1 MSRHSFL
8 RQRKGGLDDSLTG
21 LFHKRQER
29 FLAALEKVLSVVGS
43 DQYVHQM
50 FDDESSACYIPDRV
64 CELIRTVLV
73 DDREALLERLMTR
86 LNALQACFGSER
98 TEKIE
103 DVGVRFID
111 ASMSEPR
118 QDSEIRK
125 CVALLR
131 EQLASLEAE
140 LAMKYGSNHVGM
152 VDVKKKEVRE
162 MASEVAE
169 QVKALEREMQR
180 CFVDAKRQVEQYVR
194 ESAGG
199 FQIENLRERCEKR
212 VGTLKTKLRTAVA
225 FIKEQANEVDALK
238 AELKKL
244 KNEDGEITMERLRQ
258 ELREAKADA
267 EVKAIALERVNAH
280 NQTLVKENEE
290 KEARMRELRF
300 VVGDL
305 TDKVGSLEN
314 SYGERTRAFNDERRK
329 KETLRE
335 VVSEHRAEI
344 KVLRQDLR
352 DHDRQFREFQ
362 SSLDD
367 PTDEKDQKIVDLS
380 EENVQLQRKVKY
392 YESTIEGMKRRQ
404 SELEEGAQ
412 RQDDKIGDM
421 MAELEQCKSNLAK
434 QKRLF
439 DAQVSEKD
447 DEIWK
452 LNKQKTKAESDL
464 DDMEA
469 QLQKIQRVTQA
480 QLQDKDEEITRMQ
493 SEIDEYKNASQEA
506 YEDFTAQK
514 TSLANESL
522 EKIAK
527 LEKKIQ
533 KLQQVTDE
541 QNQTIEALDQENA
554 ELREASQSIIKED
567 GEREAQLLADNDSLT
582 RENMKLHEKIER
594 LSEELANTK
603 SLLQGSRSGREMSQ
617 MKTGRFTADS
627 EELVET
633 LKKSVSEE
641 NQQMKQKIAG
651 LEDTVRVLKDRS
663 LLDSEKTNKK
673 LKKKLYALNEQLS
686 QTIQDDQEKIEELE
700 AEVSDRGYR
709 IRKLEREL
717 ARLRNLNK
725 SDGSRSDLEEMLIDS
740 QGSLWSNTKTG
751 QNADRILSIDE
762 DKFDEQANS
771 IKDLLRQNKRLSRE
785 LDRTKMELKHHQETS
800 SVTEKI
806 EQKKLQRVQ
815 EIANELTRMCRVQ
828 SFEEVIDAV
837 EEMQSTISRENE
849 TIAKL
854 KQITD
859 KADPISAA
867 WKHKK
872 DSEDL
877 RKLQE
882 ALMPNMPRV
891 PVDSLIADL
900 AEESQGKEEM
910 SSREKAILHILGI
923 ESPKNIIKALTN
935 LRSKCDFQQQLLTE
949 LCNTLK
955 VDSADELQRT
965 TEQVVREKRE
975 LEKKLITL
983 LDVETP
989 QAALTELSAM
999 KRQFS
1004 RIQEI
1009 NARLCKMLDLKE
1021 EKEIPDLVSQLIREN
1036 DDLTDREEQI
1046 MVTLSIENPDDILK
1060 SLDEQ
1065 QLELSRYTKVLETL
1079 ITTLGCSNDIEIVE
1093 AVNHL
1098 LEETQRQERETN
1110 AITRSLGVESTFQTP
1125 QQIRYLREC
1134 SDITEELCHMLNVGH
1149 PDGLTSAVSSLISAN
1164 QRFQSLHKMFTPDLQ
1179 NTSLRDK
1186 ISQLIDCND
1195 ELRAERQQL
1204 ANILKSD
1211 NLSQSI
1217 TQIVCDMESS
1227 SRLLSRI
1234 LGIFSTSPVKLTLPM
1249 SEANEQHLVEVITD
1263 FKAKADKAQTQL
1275 DAIISRARVDGYRGT
1290 IAMDAVD
1297 FIAAHCADVER
1308 QKAHKDIMSVRA
1320 SSDMERTLA
1329 ERQRERS
1336 RKRID
1341 SLRSTLAETTA
1352 REEELISSLEQER
1365 EKVKQLEQERK
1376 PNLPPKNQ

>member
-1 MSRHSFL
+1 MSRLSFL

-50 FDDESSACYIPDRV
+50 FDDESSACYIPDRI
-64 CELIRTVLV
+64 CELVRTVLV

-103 DVGVRFID
+103 TLGARFID

-118 QDSEIRK
+118 QESEIRK

-140 LAMKYGSNHVGM
+140 LAMKYGSETVGT

-169 QVKALEREMQR
+169 QVKALEKEMQK
-180 CFVDAKRQVEQYVR
+180 CFADAKRQVEQYVR
-194 ESAGG
+194 ASAGG

-244 KNEDGEITMERLRQ
+244 KSEDGEVTMERLRQ
-258 ELREAKADA
+258 ELREVKADA

-280 NQTLVKENEE
+280 NQALARENEE

-392 YESTIEGMKRRQ
+392 YESTIENMKRRQ

-439 DAQVSEKD
+439 DAQVAEKD

-514 TSLANESL
+514 TSLTNENM

-567 GEREAQLLADNDSLT
+567 GEREAQLIADNDSLT
-582 RENMKLHEKIER
+582 RENMKLHAKIER
-594 LSEELANTK
+594 LNEELANTRN
-603 SLLQGSRSGREMSQ
+603 LLQRSKFGSE
-617 MKTGRFTADS
+617 MKTSRFMADN

-633 LKKSVSEE
+633 LKKSVSKE

-651 LEDTVRVLKDRS
+651 LEETVRVLKDKS
-663 LLDSEKTNKK
+663 LLDSEKKLNKK
-673 LKKKLYALNEQLS
+673 LANMSALNEQLS
-686 QTIQDDQEKIEELE
+686 QKIQDDQDRIEELE

-717 ARLRNLNK
+717 ARIRNLNK
-725 SDGSRSDLEEMLIDS
+725 SDGNKSDLEMLSDS
-740 QGSLWSNTKTG
+740 QGSLWSSTRTG
-751 QNADRILSIDE
+751 QNADRILSIAE
-762 DKFDEQANS
+762 DVDEQTNS
-771 IKDLLRQNKRLSRE
+771 VKDLLRQNKRLSRE
-785 LDRTKMELKHHQETS
+785 LDRTKMELKNHQETS

-837 EEMQSTISRENE
+837 EEMQLTISRENE

-882 ALMPNMPRV
+882 ALMPNMPLV

-910 SSREKAILHILGI
+910 SSREKAVLHILGI
-923 ESPKNIIKALTN
+923 ESPQNIIKALTN
-935 LRSKCDFQQQLLTE
+935 LRAKCDFQQQLLTE
-949 LCNTLK
+949 LCNTFK
-955 VDSADELQRT
+955 VDSADEIQRT

-989 QAALTELSAM
+989 QAALTELSAL
-999 KRQFS
+999 KRQFT

-1009 NARLCKMLDLKE
+1009 NAKLCKMLDLKD

-1046 MVTLSIENPDDILK
+1046 MVTLSIDKPDDILK

-1079 ITTLGCSNDIEIVE
+1079 ITTLGCSNDIEVVE

-1098 LEETQRQERETN
+1098 LEETQRQERESN
-1110 AITRSLGVESTFQTP
+1110 AITRSLGVESSLQTP
-1125 QQIRYLREC
+1125 QQIRYLCEC
-1134 SDITEELCHMLNVGH
+1134 SDITQELCHMLNVGH

-1164 QRFQSLHKMFTPDLQ
+1164 QRFQSLHKLFTPDLT

-1186 ISQLIDCND
+1186 ISQLIDRND

-1211 NLSQSI
+1211 NLAQSI
-1217 TQIVCDMESS
+1217 TQIVRDMESS

-1249 SEANEQHLVEVITD
+1249 SETNEQHLVEVIAD
-1263 FKAKADKAQTQL
+1263 FKAKADKSQTQL

-1297 FIAAHCADVER
+1297 FIAAHCADIER

-1341 SLRSTLAETTA
+1341 SLRSTLAETTS

-1365 EKVKQLEQERK
+1365 QKVKQLEQERK